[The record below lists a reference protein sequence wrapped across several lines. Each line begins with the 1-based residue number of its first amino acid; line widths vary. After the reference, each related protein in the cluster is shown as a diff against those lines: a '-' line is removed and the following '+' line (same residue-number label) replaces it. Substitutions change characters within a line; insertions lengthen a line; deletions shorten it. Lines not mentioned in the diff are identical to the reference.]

1 MFLQDVEKL
10 VHWGQAIKMPIA
22 CCLDAAHTVN
32 LKLGLVYNN
41 IFNKALNKSIYSP
54 FHGLFCSA
62 WDKQIWGHKRG
73 GGGVKMGL

>member
-41 IFNKALNKSIYSP
+41 IFNKALNPYIHLFMDY
-54 FHGLFCSA
+54 FAVHGISKYG
-62 WDKQIWGHKRG
+62 DIKG
-73 GGGVKMGL
+73 GGAV